1 MFKVFS
7 KLFVCF
13 TPGPPEVLGVWSVSD
28 QVIMLG
34 SQTYPTRITKLLQG
48 FGKTGSS
55 CWKRETSVFQM
66 ISEWEACA
74 ASTVQGFFFFFFSL
88 IESDPDWVWKE
99 VVIIAAKVAH
109 TNPEGI
115 GDVYFKGDES
125 LSWTKFTCSFKL
137 CEDTLLF
144 YYSRIFVYSGLLSF
158 YYPFFEFLA
167 SVSNHYLLCWFN
179 SW

>member
-34 SQTYPTRITKLLQG
+34 SQTYPTRITKFLQG

-74 ASTVQGFFFFFFSL
+74 ASTVQGFFFFFFFSL

-137 CEDTLLF
+137 PYVKILCCFIIAAFLCIQD
-144 YYSRIFVYSGLLSF
+144 
-158 YYPFFEFLA
+158 YYPFIILSLSF
-167 SVSNHYLLCWFN
+167 
-179 SW
+179 